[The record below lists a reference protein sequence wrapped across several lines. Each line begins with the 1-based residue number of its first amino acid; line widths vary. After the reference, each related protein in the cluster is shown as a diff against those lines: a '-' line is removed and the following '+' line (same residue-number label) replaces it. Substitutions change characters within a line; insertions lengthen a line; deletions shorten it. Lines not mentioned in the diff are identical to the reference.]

1 MAAFLF
7 YDESKGS
14 AIRVN
19 WVQNESSISIGHAH
33 ISVDVKQGD
42 DYVSSHTTAHISPP
56 TDRPAP
62 HLMPQHCPQP
72 TAPERTI
79 HYSFTFITQF
89 GDARR
94 RLHSLM
100 HLDISS

>member
-7 YDESKGS
+7 YDESQGS

-42 DYVSSHTTAHISPP
+42 DYVSSYTTAHISPP

-62 HLMPQHCPQP
+62 HLMPQHGPQHQN
-72 TAPERTI
+72 ER
-79 HYSFTFITQF
+79 FTTPS
-89 GDARR
+89 
-94 RLHSLM
+94 HSSRNSAT
-100 HLDISS
+100 HADDCIC